1 MSLLSLQEK
10 IASYVPPKSAVE
22 LVKANQIAL
31 LAGISGAGKDTVK
44 GQLLDGSDDYREIV
58 THTTRQPRINNG
70 QPEQD
75 GVDYHFV
82 TPEQMEDLLDRQAF
96 IEVKNVHETVYGS
109 TMMALESI
117 YQASKIAVTAVD
129 VQGVDE
135 YKELSSDVVA
145 IFVLPPNF
153 TVWRQR
159 FRRRYD
165 SDEAFETE
173 FSKRSKT
180 ALGELISAL
189 DVPYYHFIINDD
201 LERTI
206 RVADEI
212 ARRGESFNRHDDE
225 ARLAARDLLQE
236 IEANLAL

>member
-1 MSLLSLQEK
+1 MSFQEK
-10 IASYVPPKSAVE
+10 IENYAPSKSTIE
-22 LVKANQIAL
+22 LVKDSQITL

-44 GQLLDGSDDYREIV
+44 NRLLRDFDSYQEIV
-58 THTTRQPRINNG
+58 THTTRLPRSNNG

-75 GVDYHFV
+75 GIDYYFV
-82 TPEQMEDLLDRQAF
+82 TTKQMETLVERGAF
-96 IEVKNVHETVYGS
+96 IEVKNVHERVY
-109 TMMALESI
+109 
-117 YQASKIAVTAVD
+117 ASSVAELQKIKNAQKIAVSAVD
-129 VQGVDE
+129 IQGVDE

-145 IFVLPPNF
+145 IFILPPSF
-153 TVWRQR
+153 EVWRQR
-159 FRRRYD
+159 FRKRYEN
-165 SDEAFETE
+165 DEIFESE
-173 FSKRSKT
+173 FLRRSKT
-180 ALGELISAL
+180 ALVELASAL